1 MVKTVT
7 VILRTSPIDVFFF
20 SAKAKF
26 GTFFGEYSQKLEGN
40 VAYKSLNISHSLKRQ
55 RDMT

>member
-7 VILRTSPIDVFFF
+7 IILRTSPIDVFF

-40 VAYKSLNISHSLKRQ
+40 VAYKSLNISHSFKRQ
-55 RDMT
+55 RYMT